1 MTTSASGGTFRAL
14 MANPPDERL
23 TDDASSDDDNALVFA
38 DEAET
43 SSEPSPSDSTAMPPW
58 KVLVVDDDEGLH
70 AITRMVLAGARYA
83 GRPID
88 IRSAYS
94 GRVALAALAAEPDTA
109 LVLLDVVMESDDAGL
124 IVAQDL
130 REKLGNQDT
139 RVVLRTGQPGLAPPR
154 DIVLRYAIDGYES
167 KAELTAQK
175 LFTVVIAALR
185 SYERACDRARALE
198 AANIALAAQ
207 AASLE
212 AEVAARTA
220 SLTDALA
227 TARDALAAK
236 ETFLAVVSHE
246 LRTPLHGVLGAA
258 SLLAGSRLEPA
269 QRRYIDV
276 ITSSGRLLG
285 ALIDDVL
292 DLATMSREGLRLNPA
307 PHALRPLVDAAV
319 QIVSARAIAKGLALA
334 VTVAPEVPE
343 LAHLDATR
351 FQQVLVNLLG
361 NAVKFTE
368 HGHITL
374 DVATLTEGEAHALCV
389 SVADTGIGIAPEAT
403 AKLFEPFVQ
412 ADATTRATYGGS
424 GLGLAICK
432 RIVTAM
438 GGTITLE
445 SRLAEGTRVSFRIP
459 LTSAQALEIKRIAAA
474 NSAPF
479 ESQRV
484 HRQTLTPAPPSG
496 PPGVSGRTA
505 LVVDDNSINAMLLRT
520 LLERYGLVV
529 EEAYDGDDALAQ
541 AGARHFDFI
550 FMDMEMPRMDG
561 PTATRR
567 LREACTARGAPQ
579 PFVVA
584 VTANARA
591 VDRQRC
597 VDAGMN
603 AFLSKPFTD
612 EELRTALAEG
622 LAATAGT

>member
-1 MTTSASGGTFRAL
+1 MVS
-14 MANPPDERL
+14 PPDEAL
-23 TDDASSDDDNALVFA
+23 PDDDGALIFA
-38 DEAET
+38 DEADT
-43 SSEPSPSDSTAMPPW
+43 SDDASAGHDAAKPPW

-70 AITRMVLAGARYA
+70 AITRMVLAGARYT

-88 IRSAYS
+88 VRSAYS
-94 GRVALAALAAEPDTA
+94 GRAALAALAAEPDTA

-124 IVAQDL
+124 VVAQEL
-130 REKLGNQDT
+130 RDRLGNHDT

-198 AANIALAAQ
+198 AANLALAAQ

-220 SLTDALA
+220 SLTEALA

-236 ETFLAVVSHE
+236 DTFLAVVSHE

-276 ITSSGRLLG
+276 IASSGRLLG

-292 DLATMSREGLRLNPA
+292 DLAAMSREGLRLAPA
-307 PHALRPLVDAAV
+307 PHVLRPIVDAAV
-319 QIVSARAIAKGLALA
+319 QIVTERASSKGLPLA
-334 VTVAPEVPE
+334 VNVAADVPMR
-343 LAHLDATR
+343 ARVDATR
-351 FQQVLVNLLG
+351 LQQVLVNLLG

-368 HGHITL
+368 RGRIAL
-374 DVATLTEGEAHALCV
+374 DVTTQAEGERRTLCV
-389 SVADTGIGIAPEAT
+389 AVSDTGIGIAPEAS
-403 AKLFEPFVQ
+403 ARLFEPFVQ
-412 ADATTRATYGGS
+412 ADATTRVTYGGS

-445 SRLAEGTRVSFRIP
+445 SRIGEGTRVSFRVP
-459 LTSAQALEIKRIAAA
+459 LVSAEVPETKAISANAAP
-474 NSAPF
+474 SR
-479 ESQRV
+479 EGGRV
-484 HRQTLTPAPPSG
+484 RYETLTPASPSG
-496 PPGVSGRTA
+496 PPGVSGRAA

-520 LLERYGLVV
+520 LLERYGLIV

-541 AGARHFDFI
+541 AGARDFDFI

-567 LREACTARGAPQ
+567 LRDACVARGAAQ

-584 VTANARA
+584 VTANARN

-597 VDAGMN
+597 LDTGMN

-612 EELRTALAEG
+612 EELRVALAG
-622 LAATAGT
+622 RADGTPP